1 MAMSDGPEA
10 GSRVSDIFMQVLHAD
25 PSHRAALIRELCGD
39 DPYLTREITELVAAA
54 ERAPSTAG
62 LIRQA
67 VSSADELPA
76 LPPGTQIGGYAIER
90 LIASGGMGMVYLARD
105 IALNRPVAIKALR
118 PSIARDPQHRSRLK
132 HEAQLMAQLAGHPN
146 IATVHALLDLDD
158 TLYIVEECLPGPT
171 VRELLRDGPLPVSDA
186 IAVAIAVLRALD
198 AAHRQRIVHR
208 DLKPENVMRTSTGGW
223 KVLDFGIA
231 KLEAPDPGATL
242 QLTRADQRLGTP
254 LYMSPEQMTG
264 EPVDGRSDLFA
275 FGIMLYE
282 LLTRRH
288 PFARGGDVSALS
300 TWTAVLNEPPQPFEP
315 HEVEHLPRGL
325 PALILQCLEKDP
337 GRRWSSAADAEAA
350 LHAIHNGELPAIAA
364 APVGKEV
371 FWWQF
376 HEATAAIV
384 YWLTL
389 IPAWH
394 VRPWISPV
402 LSQLGKSTVGFEA
415 RMLFLLLI
423 STVAVLS
430 VLRFSFVF
438 VAGIKP
444 AQIHDHLARAKPW
457 VKVGDVLF
465 AALLVG
471 AGVAVSAEHQ
481 GWAVLLIALGLG
493 SFAIAWFV
501 EPLTERD
508 ALDALATAT
517 SAPWRHRA
525 VVRGKD

>member
-1 MAMSDGPEA
+1 VSDAPDA
-10 GSRVSDIFMQVLHAD
+10 GSRISDIFMQVLHAE
-25 PSHRAALIRELCGD
+25 PSRRPALIRELCGD
-39 DPYLTREITELVAAA
+39 DPHLTRDITELVAAA
-54 ERAPSTAG
+54 ERAPSTEG
-62 LIRQA
+62 LRRQA
-67 VSSADELPA
+67 LSTDEPPA
-76 LPPGTQIGGYAIER
+76 LPPGTQIHGYDIER

-105 IALNRPVAIKALR
+105 TALNRPVAIKALR
-118 PSIARDPQHRSRLK
+118 PSIARDPEHRRRLK

-146 IATVHALLDLDD
+146 IATVHALLDLDG
-158 TLYIVEECLPGPT
+158 TLYIVEECLQGPT
-171 VRELLRDGPLPVSDA
+171 LRELLQTGPIQTADA
-186 IAVAIAVLRALD
+186 IAVGLAVLRALD

-208 DLKPENVMRTSTGGW
+208 DLKPENVMRSATGGW

-231 KLEAPDPGATL
+231 KLEAPDPSTTL
-242 QLTRADQRLGTP
+242 QATRADQRLGTP
-254 LYMSPEQMTG
+254 LYMSPEQLRGDTL
-264 EPVDGRSDLFA
+264 DGRSDLFA

-288 PFARGGDVSALS
+288 PFARGRDVSALS

-315 HEVEHLPRGL
+315 HEIERLPSGL
-325 PALILQCLEKDP
+325 PDLIARCLEKDP
-337 GRRWSSAADAEAA
+337 GRRWSSAADVEAA
-350 LHAIHNGELPAIAA
+350 LQAIQNGVRPAIAV
-364 APVGKEV
+364 APVGNEV

-394 VRPWISPV
+394 VRPWIGRAEW
-402 LSQLGKSTVGFEA
+402 QLGNTTVGFDA

-438 VAGIKP
+438 VAGTKP
-444 AQIHDHLARAKPW
+444 AQIHDHLARARRW

-465 AALLVG
+465 AALLLV
-471 AGVAVSAEHQ
+471 AGIAVSAEHQ

-501 EPLTERD
+501 EPLTQRD
-508 ALDALATAT
+508 ALDALAPLT
-517 SAPWRHRA
+517 SAHARHRA
-525 VVRGKD
+525 TVRGKD